1 MRCLVNCITCSLFG
15 ACMGVRA
22 NLSLL
27 SRMVFTDFVVVSILL
42 SESESDSLSESLSDS
57 ESSESSGSSGSA
69 GLLMTVTAV
78 TLVVIPA
85 VLLAAVLLLVLVPM
99 VSDSTLNWF
108 GVAITLGVVSA
119 ATIVAV
125 LCGVVQ
131 AVVGIQFI
139 VLVSK
144 SSRTIKTKAIAIYA
158 IRVDR
163 VLSSNLILIGSE
175 ESST

>member
-57 ESSESSGSSGSA
+57 ESSGSSESV
-69 GLLMTVTAV
+69 GLLLTTVTVV
-78 TLVVIPA
+78 TLVAIAA

-99 VSDSTLNWF
+99 LSDRRSYGF
-108 GVAITLGVVSA
+108 GDAITLGVVKFA
-119 ATIVAV
+119 AIVAV
-125 LCGVVQ
+125 RSGDVQ
-131 AVVGIQFI
+131 ALSGIQFI

-144 SSRTIKTKAIAIYA
+144 SSRSIKTKAIAIYA
-158 IRVDR
+158 IRGDR

>member
-57 ESSESSGSSGSA
+57 ESSGSSESV
-69 GLLMTVTAV
+69 GLLLTTVTVV
-78 TLVVIPA
+78 TLVVIAA

-99 VSDSTLNWF
+99 VSVSTLNWF

-158 IRVDR
+158 IRGDR